1 MELKMVGDFVE
12 FSVKFFESSLDYVKI
27 SNMVKAMKKLKILAP
42 ESGHLQE
49 CRLGSLIKSGHPRDL

>member
-1 MELKMVGDFVE
+1 MGGFVE
-12 FSVKFFESSLDYVKI
+12 FSVKFFESSLDYMKI

-49 CRLGSLIKSGHPRDL
+49 CRLGSLIKSRHLRDL